1 MPTLNRALLT
11 LLDNVGNA
19 VGKTAITDLLNR
31 TPSLLAL

>member
-1 MPTLNRALLT
+1 MATIDPALQT
-11 LLDNVGNA
+11 LLGNIGNA